1 MSTPAVTPPPVAF
14 HLVDSNQLCPVDR
27 IQDPVRMQRI
37 NTNGAL
43 FTGYQ
48 MPGVALD
55 GNPLQISNV
64 VPALVADRYL
74 RAQPLNWKIIPIDAS
89 GMPADRE
96 LCIKYLAWLDVR
108 YPGHNF
114 AQLYADYLHATDPVL
129 LEAERQRIM
138 KEQSAELKRKRAAKE
153 VSA

>member
-1 MSTPAVTPPPVAF
+1 
-14 HLVDSNQLCPVDR
+14 
-27 IQDPVRMQRI
+27 MQRI
-37 NTNGAL
+37 NTGGAL

-55 GNPLQISNV
+55 GNPLQITNV
-64 VPALVADRYL
+64 VPSIVADRYFKVN
-74 RAQPLNWKIIPIDAS
+74 PLHWNVIPVDAS

-96 LCIKYLAWLDVR
+96 LCIKYLAWLDAR

-114 AQLYADYLHATDPVL
+114 AELYAEYLRATDPVII
-129 LEAERQRIM
+129 EAEKQRYY
-138 KEQSAELKRKRAAKE
+138 KEQHAETKRRRLAKE

>member
-1 MSTPAVTPPPVAF
+1 
-14 HLVDSNQLCPVDR
+14 
-27 IQDPVRMQRI
+27 MQRI
-37 NTNGAL
+37 NTGGAL

-55 GNPLQISNV
+55 GNPLQITNV
-64 VPALVADRYL
+64 VPSIVADRYFKVN
-74 RAQPLNWKIIPIDAS
+74 PLHWKVIPVDAS

-96 LCIKYLAWLDVR
+96 LCIKYLAWLDAR

-114 AQLYADYLHATDPVL
+114 AELYAEYLRATDPVL
-129 LEAERQRIM
+129 IEAEKQRYY
-138 KEQSAELKRKRAAKE
+138 KEQHAESKRKRIAKE

>member
-1 MSTPAVTPPPVAF
+1 
-14 HLVDSNQLCPVDR
+14 
-27 IQDPVRMQRI
+27 MQRI
-37 NTNGAL
+37 NTGGAL

-55 GNPLQISNV
+55 GNPLQITNV
-64 VPALVADRYL
+64 VPSIVADRYFKVN
-74 RAQPLNWKIIPIDAS
+74 PLHWRVIPVDAS

-96 LCIKYLAWLDVR
+96 LCIKYLAWLDAR

-114 AQLYADYLHATDPVL
+114 AELYAEYLHATDPVII
-129 LEAERQRIM
+129 EAEKQRFY
-138 KEQSAELKRKRAAKE
+138 KEQHAESKRKRIVKE